1 MDVARPDMPSD
12 DVLALI
18 QSAQADLAR
27 AGEGG
32 PLRRDPY
39 RNVLIGLSATLSVFG
54 RSISRWERAVA
65 DVIAARDPLPEADR
79 VALKAD
85 LVAATEDGAYR
96 GMRKE
101 AQRMVRALDRR
112 LVVLIGLWVG
122 GAYVVGVASVI
133 AFLAITH
140 LGPFSREAES
150 QAAWRDLLQNNPDP
164 RPAIASAEIRAD
176 RAGRRYYSGL
186 SLWLDPAQP
195 PSAAQ

>member
-12 DVLALI
+12 EVLALI

-54 RSISRWERAVA
+54 RSIGRWERAVA

-133 AFLAITH
+133 ANFRTVAYMTAAKPQKTA
-140 LGPFSREAES
+140 GCRSRRRFVVLKI
-150 QAAWRDLLQNNPDP
+150 AAPLTGFW
-164 RPAIASAEIRAD
+164 S
-176 RAGRRYYSGL
+176 
-186 SLWLDPAQP
+186 
-195 PSAAQ
+195 